1 MKNTYQFFE
10 SFKKKKRFDK
20 YRSIFKF
27 REIRSEKF
35 KSVSNLKEILD
46 SQYGF

>member
-20 YRSIFKF
+20 YRSIFSFYKRIF
-27 REIRSEKF
+27 LVIADFET
-35 KSVSNLKEILD
+35 
-46 SQYGF
+46 

>member
-27 REIRSEKF
+27 RENQI
-35 KSVSNLKEILD
+35 
-46 SQYGF
+46 